1 MYNPEFYTEGDR
13 KHPYGVDF
21 IIPSGKKIVPIEVKS
36 SISARHRSLNLFME
50 KYGSRVDRA
59 YVIHGKDLRV
69 DGDVTYVPIYM
80 AMYI

>member
-21 IIPSGKKIVPIEVKS
+21 IIPSGKKIVTIEVKS

-50 KYGSRVDRA
+50 KYGSR
-59 YVIHGKDLRV
+59 
-69 DGDVTYVPIYM
+69 
-80 AMYI
+80 